1 MKKCCILNF
10 RTLAYYVGITMVTML
25 LFSLWIDISWIDTTY
40 ATALP
45 NKAEVKITSPSKG
58 QQVQPGGILVS
69 GTSSANATTDCT
81 VSVVI
86 NGMRPYQ
93 RAVSTGHGGAND
105 YSNWTFTATQKYTVI
120 KQGQNK
126 ITAKMSCPQNLNFT
140 KFYSVNVTGVAGKAQ
155 QLANNT
161 TTTGT
166 GFPPSLPS
174 VATPTNSTASSSTH
188 GASGGSSST
197 GSSIGGTIVKE
208 PKHSKILKSSK

>member
-1 MKKCCILNF
+1 MKKCCKLNF
-10 RTLAYYVGITMVTML
+10 RTLASYVGITMVTML
-25 LFSLWIDISWIDTTY
+25 LFSLWIDISWIDTTF
-40 ATALP
+40 AAALP

-86 NGMRPYQ
+86 NGIRPYQ
-93 RAVSTGHGGAND
+93 RAVPTGHGGAND
-105 YSNWTFTATQKYTVI
+105 YSNWTFTATQGYTVI

-126 ITAKMSCPQNLNFT
+126 MTAKMSCPQNLNFT

-155 QLANNT
+155 QQLVNNT

-174 VATPTNSTASSSTH
+174 VATPTNSTTASSSTP
-188 GASGGSSST
+188 GGTSST
-197 GSSIGGTIVKE
+197 GSSVGGTIVKE

>member
-1 MKKCCILNF
+1 MKKCCELNSRIL
-10 RTLAYYVGITMVTML
+10 ASYVGITMVTML

-40 ATALP
+40 AAALP

-86 NGMRPYQ
+86 NGIRPYQ
-93 RAVSTGHGGAND
+93 RAVPTGHGGAND

-126 ITAKMSCPQNLNFT
+126 MTAKMSCPQNLNFT

-155 QLANNT
+155 QQLVNNT

-174 VATPTNSTASSSTH
+174 VATPTNSTTASSSTP
-188 GASGGSSST
+188 GGTSST
-197 GSSIGGTIVKE
+197 GSSVGGTIVKE

>member
-1 MKKCCILNF
+1 MKKCCKLNF
-10 RTLAYYVGITMVTML
+10 RTLASYVGITMVTML
-25 LFSLWIDISWIDTTY
+25 LFSLCIDISWIDTTY
-40 ATALP
+40 AAALP

-86 NGMRPYQ
+86 NGIRPYQ
-93 RAVSTGHGGAND
+93 RAVPTGHGGAND
-105 YSNWTFTATQKYTVI
+105 YSNWTFTATQGYTVI

-126 ITAKMSCPQNLNFT
+126 MTAKMSCPQNLNFT
-140 KFYSVNVTGVAGKAQ
+140 KFYSINVTGVAGKAQ
-155 QLANNT
+155 QQLVNNT

-174 VATPTNSTASSSTH
+174 VATPTNSTTASSSTP
-188 GASGGSSST
+188 GGTSST
-197 GSSIGGTIVKE
+197 GSSVGGTIVKE

>member
-1 MKKCCILNF
+1 
-10 RTLAYYVGITMVTML
+10 MVTML

-40 ATALP
+40 AATSP

-86 NGMRPYQ
+86 NGIRPYQ
-93 RAVSTGHGGAND
+93 RAVPTGHGGAND

-126 ITAKMSCPQNLNFT
+126 MTAKMSCPQNLNFT

-155 QLANNT
+155 QQLVNNT

-174 VATPTNSTASSSTH
+174 VATPTNSTTASSSTP
-188 GASGGSSST
+188 GGTSST
-197 GSSIGGTIVKE
+197 GSSVGGTIVKE

>member
-1 MKKCCILNF
+1 
-10 RTLAYYVGITMVTML
+10 MVTML
-25 LFSLWIDISWIDTTY
+25 LLSLWIDISWIDTTY
-40 ATALP
+40 AAALP
-45 NKAEVKITSPSKG
+45 NSAEVKITSPSKG

-86 NGMRPYQ
+86 NGIRPYQ
-93 RAVSTGHGGAND
+93 RAVPTGHGGAND
-105 YSNWTFTATQKYTVI
+105 YSNWTFTATQGYTVI

-126 ITAKMSCPQNLNFT
+126 MTAKMSCPQNLNFT

-155 QLANNT
+155 QQLVNNT

-174 VATPTNSTASSSTH
+174 VATPTNSTTASSSTP
-188 GASGGSSST
+188 GGTSSSGSSV
-197 GSSIGGTIVKE
+197 GGTIVKE

>member
-1 MKKCCILNF
+1 MKKCCELNS
-10 RTLAYYVGITMVTML
+10 RTLASYVGITMVTML

-40 ATALP
+40 AAASP

-86 NGMRPYQ
+86 NGIRPYQ
-93 RAVSTGHGGAND
+93 RAVPTGHGGAND

-126 ITAKMSCPQNLNFT
+126 MTAKMSCPQNLNFT

-155 QLANNT
+155 QQLVNNT

-174 VATPTNSTASSSTH
+174 VATPTNSPTASSSTP
-188 GASGGSSST
+188 GGTSST
-197 GSSIGGTIVKE
+197 GSSVGGTIVKE

>member
-1 MKKCCILNF
+1 MKKCCKLNF
-10 RTLAYYVGITMVTML
+10 RTLASYVGITMVTML

-40 ATALP
+40 AAALP

-86 NGMRPYQ
+86 NGIRPYQ
-93 RAVSTGHGGAND
+93 RAVPTGHGGAND
-105 YSNWTFTATQKYTVI
+105 YSNWTFTATQGYTVI

-126 ITAKMSCPQNLNFT
+126 MTAKMSCPQNLNFT

-155 QLANNT
+155 QQLVNNT

-174 VATPTNSTASSSTH
+174 VATPTNSTTASSSTP
-188 GASGGSSST
+188 GGTSST
-197 GSSIGGTIVKE
+197 GSSVGGTIVKE

>member
-1 MKKCCILNF
+1 
-10 RTLAYYVGITMVTML
+10 ML

-40 ATALP
+40 AAALP

-86 NGMRPYQ
+86 NGIRPYQ
-93 RAVSTGHGGAND
+93 RAVPTGHGGAND
-105 YSNWTFTATQKYTVI
+105 YSNWTFTATQGYTLI

-126 ITAKMSCPQNLNFT
+126 MTAKMSCPQNLNFT

-155 QLANNT
+155 QQLVNNT

-174 VATPTNSTASSSTH
+174 VATPTNSTTTSSSTP
-188 GASGGSSST
+188 GGTSST
-197 GSSIGGTIVKE
+197 GSSVGGTIVKE

>member
-1 MKKCCILNF
+1 
-10 RTLAYYVGITMVTML
+10 MVTML

-40 ATALP
+40 AAALP

-86 NGMRPYQ
+86 NGIRPYQ
-93 RAVSTGHGGAND
+93 RAVPTGHGGAND
-105 YSNWTFTATQKYTVI
+105 YSNWTFTATQGYTLI

-126 ITAKMSCPQNLNFT
+126 MTAKMSCPQNLNFT
-140 KFYSVNVTGVAGKAQ
+140 KFYSVNVTGVAGKEQQ
-155 QLANNT
+155 QLVNNT

-174 VATPTNSTASSSTH
+174 VATPTNSTTTSSSTP
-188 GASGGSSST
+188 GGTSST
-197 GSSIGGTIVKE
+197 GSSVGGTIVKE

>member
-1 MKKCCILNF
+1 MKKCCKLNF
-10 RTLAYYVGITMVTML
+10 RTLASYVGITMVTML
-25 LFSLWIDISWIDTTY
+25 LLSLWIDISWIDTTY
-40 ATALP
+40 AAALP

-86 NGMRPYQ
+86 NGIRPYQ
-93 RAVSTGHGGAND
+93 RAVPTGHGGAND
-105 YSNWTFTATQKYTVI
+105 YSNWTFTATQGYTVI

-126 ITAKMSCPQNLNFT
+126 MTAKMSCPQNLNFT

-155 QLANNT
+155 QQLVNNT

-174 VATPTNSTASSSTH
+174 VATPTNSTTTSSSTP
-188 GASGGSSST
+188 GGTSST
-197 GSSIGGTIVKE
+197 GSSVGGTIVNE

>member
-1 MKKCCILNF
+1 
-10 RTLAYYVGITMVTML
+10 ML

-40 ATALP
+40 AALQ
-45 NKAEVKITSPSKG
+45 NKADVKINAPSKG
-58 QQVQPGGILVS
+58 QQVPLGGILLS
-69 GTSSANATTDCT
+69 GTSSANATTDCI

-86 NGMRPYQ
+86 NGIRPYQ
-93 RAVSTGHGGAND
+93 RAVPTGHGGAND

-155 QLANNT
+155 QLANNL
-161 TTTGT
+161 TTGT

-174 VATPTNSTASSSTH
+174 VATPTNSTIASSSTP
-188 GASGGSSST
+188 GGSSST
-197 GSSIGGTIVKE
+197 GSSAGGTIVNE

>member
-1 MKKCCILNF
+1 MKKCCKLNF
-10 RTLAYYVGITMVTML
+10 RTLASYVGITMVTML
-25 LFSLWIDISWIDTTY
+25 LLSLWIDISWIDTTY
-40 ATALP
+40 AAALP

-86 NGMRPYQ
+86 NGIRPYQ
-93 RAVSTGHGGAND
+93 RAVPTGHGGAND
-105 YSNWTFTATQKYTVI
+105 YSNWTFTATQGYTVI

-126 ITAKMSCPQNLNFT
+126 MTAKMSCPQNLNFT

-155 QLANNT
+155 QQLVNNT

-166 GFPPSLPS
+166 GFPPSLTS
-174 VATPTNSTASSSTH
+174 VATPTNSTTASSSP
-188 GASGGSSST
+188 GGTSST
-197 GSSIGGTIVKE
+197 GSSVGGTIVKE

>member
-1 MKKCCILNF
+1 MKKCCELNSRIL
-10 RTLAYYVGITMVTML
+10 ASYVGITMVTML

-40 ATALP
+40 AATSP

-86 NGMRPYQ
+86 NGIRPYQ
-93 RAVSTGHGGAND
+93 RAVPTGHGGAND

-126 ITAKMSCPQNLNFT
+126 MTAKMSCPQNLNFT

-155 QLANNT
+155 QQLVNNT

-174 VATPTNSTASSSTH
+174 VATPTNSTTASSSTP
-188 GASGGSSST
+188 GGTSST
-197 GSSIGGTIVKE
+197 GSSVGGTIVKE

>member
-1 MKKCCILNF
+1 MNKCCKLNF
-10 RTLAYYVGITMVTML
+10 RTLASYVGITMVTLL
-25 LFSLWIDISWIDTTY
+25 LFSLWIDISWTDTTF
-40 ATALP
+40 AAALP

-86 NGMRPYQ
+86 NGIRPYQ
-93 RAVSTGHGGAND
+93 RAVPTGHGGAND
-105 YSNWTFTATQKYTVI
+105 YSNWTFTATQGYTVI

-126 ITAKMSCPQNLNFT
+126 MTAKMSCPQNLNFT
-140 KFYSVNVTGVAGKAQ
+140 KFYSINVTGVAGKAQ
-155 QLANNT
+155 NT
-161 TTTGT
+161 TTMGT

-174 VATPTNSTASSSTH
+174 VATPTNSTTASSSTP
-188 GASGGSSST
+188 GGTSST
-197 GSSIGGTIVKE
+197 GSSVGGTIVKE

>member
-1 MKKCCILNF
+1 MKKCCKLNF
-10 RTLAYYVGITMVTML
+10 RTLASYVGITMVTML
-25 LFSLWIDISWIDTTY
+25 LFSLWIDISWIDTTF
-40 ATALP
+40 AAALP

-86 NGMRPYQ
+86 NGIRPYQ
-93 RAVSTGHGGAND
+93 RAVPTGHGGAND
-105 YSNWTFTATQKYTVI
+105 YSNWTFTATQGYTVI

-126 ITAKMSCPQNLNFT
+126 MTAKMSCPQNLNFT
-140 KFYSVNVTGVAGKAQ
+140 KFYSINVTGVAGKAQ
-155 QLANNT
+155 QQLVNNT

-174 VATPTNSTASSSTH
+174 VATPTNSTTASSSTP
-188 GASGGSSST
+188 GGTSST
-197 GSSIGGTIVKE
+197 GSSVGGTIVKE

>member
-1 MKKCCILNF
+1 MKKCCELNF
-10 RTLAYYVGITMVTML
+10 RTLASYVGITMVTML

-40 ATALP
+40 AAASP

-58 QQVQPGGILVS
+58 QQVQPGGMLVS

-86 NGMRPYQ
+86 NGIRPYQ
-93 RAVSTGHGGAND
+93 RAVPTGHGGAND

-126 ITAKMSCPQNLNFT
+126 MTAKMSCPQNLNFT

-155 QLANNT
+155 QQLVNNT

-174 VATPTNSTASSSTH
+174 VATPTNSTTASSSTP
-188 GASGGSSST
+188 GGTSST
-197 GSSIGGTIVKE
+197 GSSVGGTIVKE

>member
-1 MKKCCILNF
+1 MKKCCKLNF
-10 RTLAYYVGITMVTML
+10 RTLASYVGITMVTML
-25 LFSLWIDISWIDTTY
+25 LFSLWVDISRIDTTY
-40 ATALP
+40 AAALP

-86 NGMRPYQ
+86 NGIRPYQ
-93 RAVSTGHGGAND
+93 RAVPTGHGGAND
-105 YSNWTFTATQKYTVI
+105 YSNWTFTATQGYTVI

-126 ITAKMSCPQNLNFT
+126 MTAKMSCPQNLNFT

-155 QLANNT
+155 QLVNNT

-174 VATPTNSTASSSTH
+174 VATPTNNTTASSSTP
-188 GASGGSSST
+188 GGTSST
-197 GSSIGGTIVKE
+197 GSSVGGTIVKE

>member
-1 MKKCCILNF
+1 MKKCCELNF
-10 RTLAYYVGITMVTML
+10 RTLASYVGITMVTML
-25 LFSLWIDISWIDTTY
+25 LFSLWIDISWIDTAY
-40 ATALP
+40 AAALP

-86 NGMRPYQ
+86 NGIRPYQ
-93 RAVSTGHGGAND
+93 RAVPTGHGGAND

-126 ITAKMSCPQNLNFT
+126 MTAKMSCPQNLNFT

-155 QLANNT
+155 QQLVNNT

-174 VATPTNSTASSSTH
+174 VATPTNSTTASSSTP
-188 GASGGSSST
+188 GGTSST
-197 GSSIGGTIVKE
+197 GSSVGGTIVKE

>member
-1 MKKCCILNF
+1 MKKCRELDF
-10 RTLAYYVGITMVTML
+10 RTLASYVGITMVTML

-40 ATALP
+40 AAASP

-86 NGMRPYQ
+86 NGIRPYQ
-93 RAVSTGHGGAND
+93 RAVPTGHGGAND

-126 ITAKMSCPQNLNFT
+126 MTAKMSCPQNLNFT

-155 QLANNT
+155 QHLVNNT

-174 VATPTNSTASSSTH
+174 VATPTNSTTPSSSTP
-188 GASGGSSST
+188 GGTSST
-197 GSSIGGTIVKE
+197 GSSVGGTIVKE

>member
-1 MKKCCILNF
+1 MKKCCKLNF
-10 RTLAYYVGITMVTML
+10 RTLASYVGITMVTML
-25 LFSLWIDISWIDTTY
+25 LFSLWIDISWIDTTF
-40 ATALP
+40 AAALP

-69 GTSSANATTDCT
+69 GTSSANATTACT

-86 NGMRPYQ
+86 NGIRPYQ
-93 RAVSTGHGGAND
+93 RAVPTGHGGAND

-126 ITAKMSCPQNLNFT
+126 MTAKMSCPQNLNFT
-140 KFYSVNVTGVAGKAQ
+140 KFYSINVTGVTGKAQ
-155 QLANNT
+155 QQLVNNT

-174 VATPTNSTASSSTH
+174 VATPTNSTTASSSTP
-188 GASGGSSST
+188 GGTSST
-197 GSSIGGTIVKE
+197 GSSVGGTIVKE
-208 PKHSKILKSSK
+208 PKHSKILKSSR

>member
-1 MKKCCILNF
+1 MKKCCKLNF
-10 RTLAYYVGITMVTML
+10 RTLASHVGITMVTML

-40 ATALP
+40 AAALP

-86 NGMRPYQ
+86 NGIRPYQ
-93 RAVSTGHGGAND
+93 RAVPTGHGGAND
-105 YSNWTFTATQKYTVI
+105 YSNWTFTATQGYTLI

-126 ITAKMSCPQNLNFT
+126 MTAKMSCPQNLNFT

-155 QLANNT
+155 QQLVNNT

-174 VATPTNSTASSSTH
+174 VATPTNSTTASSSTPV
-188 GASGGSSST
+188 GTSST
-197 GSSIGGTIVKE
+197 GSSVGGTIVKE

>member
-1 MKKCCILNF
+1 MKKCCELNF
-10 RTLAYYVGITMVTML
+10 RTLASYVGITMVTML
-25 LFSLWIDISWIDTTY
+25 LFSLWIDISWIDTAY
-40 ATALP
+40 AAALP
-45 NKAEVKITSPSKG
+45 NRAEVKITSPSKG

-86 NGMRPYQ
+86 NGIRPYQ
-93 RAVSTGHGGAND
+93 RAVPTGHGGAND

-126 ITAKMSCPQNLNFT
+126 MTAKMSCPQNLNFT

-155 QLANNT
+155 QQLVNNT

-174 VATPTNSTASSSTH
+174 VATPTNSTTASSSTP
-188 GASGGSSST
+188 GGTSST
-197 GSSIGGTIVKE
+197 GSSVGGTIVKE
-208 PKHSKILKSSK
+208 PRHSKILKSSK